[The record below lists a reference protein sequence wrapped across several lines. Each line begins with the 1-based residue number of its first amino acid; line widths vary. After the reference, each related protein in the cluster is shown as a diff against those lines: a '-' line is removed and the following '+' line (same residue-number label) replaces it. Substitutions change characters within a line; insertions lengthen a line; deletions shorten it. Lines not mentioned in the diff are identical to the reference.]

1 MLFFYYLT
9 QIYVNEMIFFFIF
22 VELSVPFRFLIFLPK
37 KEKEKKKEIS
47 KQSLFIVVDIHE
59 GATVN
64 YT

>member
-1 MLFFYYLT
+1 MLFFDYLT

-22 VELSVPFRFLIFLPK
+22 VELSVPFRFLILLPK
-37 KEKEKKKEIS
+37 NEKEKKKEIS
-47 KQSLFIVVDIHE
+47 KQSLLIVVDIHE